1 MRILFLDDNE
11 KRRQAFKQNS
21 IGCVVDFACNADEAL
36 AFLLGEQTYDL
47 IMLDHDLGGP
57 MEEGLLLEDAKD
69 GRYVVK
75 GLVDSKKHL
84 DTTIVV
90 HSLNGAGAE
99 VMLFHLVL
107 AGYEA
112 HYLPFGWRRFK
123 KTEKGCNFEDDVGQV
138 HPHEIDCPP
147 E

>member
-1 MRILFLDDNE
+1 MRIMFLDDNE
-11 KRRQAFKQNS
+11 NRRKAFKQRS

-36 AFLLGEQTYDL
+36 AFLLGEQSYDL

-57 MEEGLLLEDAKD
+57 AEEGLLLEDAKD

-75 GLVDSKKHL
+75 GLVESKKHL

-99 VMLFHLVL
+99 VMLFHLVQ

-112 HYLPFGWRRFK
+112 HYLPFGWRRFE
-123 KTEKGCNFEDDVGQV
+123 KTEKGCHFGVDPGQV